1 MYFVLPY
8 HQNHYIIE
16 RSAFTKPC
24 HLQTNAEI
32 SLFNFIRLTTCSFD
46 TDTRVPLLVLWI
58 FIILRLF

>member
-46 TDTRVPLLVLWI
+46 TDTRVPLLVL
-58 FIILRLF
+58 